1 MKALRWLACR
11 RSQRGAV
18 LLIGMIMLLMITLI
32 AISLIRMSTR
42 HTQVVNNEQLRTE
55 AVSAANYALDTVLN
69 QAYSTATWNAYKG
82 AAGSTVKVNLG
93 VTQAA
98 DSADGTGA
106 MSVTV
111 SNLNCKRGRVLKN
124 SELFGSSGQI
134 TDDDDKTCIVSGGGS
149 GLLIG
154 GTSNADKSLCGTVL
168 WDLQAQAN
176 DAALLAASV
185 PVIQG
190 VELRA
195 FATDVDSACK

>member
-1 MKALRWLACR
+1 MTASALLGRSR
-11 RSQRGAV
+11 RQGGAV

-32 AISLIRMSTR
+32 AVSLIRMSTR

-69 QAYSTATWNAYKG
+69 QAYVSATWNAYKL
-82 AAGSTVKVNLG
+82 AGTTVKVNLG

-124 SELFGSSGQI
+124 SELFDSSGQI
-134 TDDDDKTCIVSGGGS
+134 TDDFDKTCIVSGGGS

-154 GTSNADKSLCGTVL
+154 GSGSADKSLCGTVL

-176 DAALLAASV
+176 DAALLSASV
-185 PVIQG
+185 PVVQG

-195 FATDVDSACK
+195 LATDVDSTCK